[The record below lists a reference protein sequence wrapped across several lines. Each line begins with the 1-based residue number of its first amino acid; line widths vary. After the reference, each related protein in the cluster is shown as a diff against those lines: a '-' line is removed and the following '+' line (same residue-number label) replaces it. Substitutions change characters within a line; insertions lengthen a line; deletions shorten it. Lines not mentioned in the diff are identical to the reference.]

1 MRTPPDT
8 RPSSASR
15 VYGSTIPTG
24 SAPVVEVD
32 PDDVTVVPGRGVVV
46 VPRPPPGGKAVSSV
60 PVSVVVSDEPIA
72 SVSVVSG
79 PESSGKVEARADSVP
94 LPLDS
99 AGGAFSFRQPGPQRQ
114 IRSTVVHARKRKD
127 RLVLDFGVGF
137 LMISSFKI
145 GRPGFP
151 LYENPGVVFMLFL
164 PADAAVPQGKAG
176 LVDIR
181 WTAR

>member
-1 MRTPPDT
+1 M
-8 RPSSASR
+8 
-15 VYGSTIPTG
+15 YGSTIPTG

-32 PDDVTVVPGRGVVV
+32 PDDVTVVPGRGGGV

-79 PESSGKVEARADSVP
+79 PESSGKVEARVDSVP
-94 LPLDS
+94 LPLNS